1 VIFADDTN
9 IFVCTE
15 NETSLTSLAQRVIH
29 KVSSWCLANKMVIN
43 APKCGTVMFTEG
55 HCSLVVFPCIL
66 NLYFVNILVPQTQVI
81 KILGVFLDSNLSYK
95 PHLSYLR
102 SILSRHVGVLQRV
115 QSFLHTEVMVPL
127 YYRFFDS
134 RLSCCYSIW
143 GVAASSLIT
152 PMRRLQNI
160 AVKAMFG
167 PHQVYPSAD
176 LYNDTGIKNVI
187 PW

>member
-1 VIFADDTN
+1 MYEDTKFCIFPRKM
-9 IFVCTE
+9 ITE
-15 NETSLTSLAQRVIH
+15 
-29 KVSSWCLANKMVIN
+29 
-43 APKCGTVMFTEG
+43 
-55 HCSLVVFPCIL
+55 PCD
-66 NLYFVNILVPQTQVI
+66 NILISQTQVI
-81 KILGVFLDSNLSYK
+81 KMLGVFLDSNLSYK

-176 LYNDTGIKNVI
+176 LYNDTGIKNVF
-187 PW
+187 PGKKELCPPNL